1 MRRVQRKESKGQPTA
16 AVGESISEHT
26 ASLSMIQAL
35 IPLGLRAVE
44 ERLQAE
50 VTALAGRR
58 YAHGDEHPG
67 VVRWGRQP
75 GSIFLADQKLPLA
88 VPRVR
93 DSARREELELP
104 TYEALQ
110 TPRSLDAGLYRRVL
124 GGLSCRDYEAAAEA
138 VPEAFGLKR
147 SSVSRRFIRSSARE
161 LRHLRSGLSV
171 TRSGWCFCSTGRH
184 SGTIRW

>member
-1 MRRVQRKESKGQPTA
+1 MRRVQRKEARGQRT
-16 AVGESISEHT
+16 ERSISPGDEKGRIGAT
-26 ASLSMIQAL
+26 LEEGTVSLSMIQAL

-50 VTALAGRR
+50 VRALAGRR
-58 YAHGDEHPG
+58 YARGDAHPEI
-67 VVRWGRQP
+67 VRWGRQP

-93 DSARREELELP
+93 DRARQEELGLP

-138 VPEAFGLKR
+138 VPERR
-147 SSVSRRFIRSSARE
+147 SGSSAPASRVVSFAPV
-161 LRHLRSGLSV
+161 RAS
-171 TRSGWCFCSTGRH
+171 
-184 SGTIRW
+184 

>member
-1 MRRVQRKESKGQPTA
+1 MRRVRRKKAKGQQTSS
-16 AVGESISEHT
+16 VGESINEQHGI
-26 ASLSMIQAL
+26 AVDDQVL

-58 YAHGDEHPG
+58 YAHGDDHPG

-88 VPRVR
+88 VLRCETVP
-93 DSARREELELP
+93 AALELP

-110 TPRSLDAGLYRRVL
+110 TPRSLDAGLYRRASWAGSRVGTTRPPLRPCQRRL
-124 GGLSCRDYEAAAEA
+124 G
-138 VPEAFGLKR
+138 
-147 SSVSRRFIRSSARE
+147 
-161 LRHLRSGLSV
+161 
-171 TRSGWCFCSTGRH
+171 
-184 SGTIRW
+184 